1 MKSMIT
7 LPKVTDKAYFDIE
20 IEGEGEKGGRIIIG
34 LFGEVVPKTVANF
47 MHLCQCDKRKNANG
61 NDFCYKNSKFHRII
75 PQFMIQGGD
84 FTKRDGTG
92 GESIYGNR
100 FDDENFQLKHTNSG
114 LLSMANFGRNSNG
127 SQFFITTAPCSWLD
141 GKYVV
146 FGRILSGMSLVK
158 RIEKYGDSRG
168 NPKRSIMIVNCG
180 IY

>member
-47 MHLCQCDKRKNANG
+47 MHLCQCDKRKNANE

-100 FDDENFQLKHTNSG
+100 FDDENFQLKQIQILVYFRWLILEEIRMEVNSLLLLLLAHG
-114 LLSMANFGRNSNG
+114 LMENMLY
-127 SQFFITTAPCSWLD
+127 LEE
-141 GKYVV
+141 Y
-146 FGRILSGMSLVK
+146 
-158 RIEKYGDSRG
+158 
-168 NPKRSIMIVNCG
+168 
-180 IY
+180 